1 MQCDSGEETMALD
14 IRSWRGRID
23 RSTSVPPRPLLVL
36 PQQRS
41 RVGGSGTFLAA
52 DSESRQWWVKPLNN
66 RQGSRVLVTEQVVG
80 RAGALI
86 GAPVCEVAIVEIPEE
101 LAGWQFLPDRRL
113 EAGLAHGSAAV
124 DQAIEERSLGHSDRD
139 DNRIRQA
146 GVFALYDWC
155 WGDDPQWL
163 FSATRDME
171 LYSHD
176 HGHYLPRTELEWT
189 VEGLESHAD
198 IPRQAPWPTEH
209 LDRSELCRLAS
220 ALREVDRDQLGT
232 ILAQIPEDWPI
243 STEELEALGWFLE
256 YRAGQVAHRLDAI

>member
-1 MQCDSGEETMALD
+1 MVLD
-14 IRSWRGRID
+14 IQSWRGRID
-23 RSTSVPPRPLLVL
+23 NAATGPPRPLLVL

-41 RVGGSGTFLAA
+41 PRGGSGTFLAA

-66 RQGSRVLVTEQVVG
+66 RQGSRVLVTEQVGG

-101 LAGWQFLPDRRL
+101 LAGWRFLRDRRL

-124 DQAIEERSLGHSDRD
+124 DQAIEERTLGHCERD
-139 DNRIRQA
+139 DNLIRQA

-176 HGHYLPRTELEWT
+176 HGHYLPRAGLEWT
-189 VEGLESHAD
+189 VEALESHAD
-198 IPRQAPWPTEH
+198 IPHEAPWPTKH
-209 LDRSELCRLAS
+209 LDRSELSRLAT
-220 ALREVDRDQLGT
+220 ALREVDRGQLAA
-232 ILAQIPEDWPI
+232 ILAEIPEDWPVT
-243 STEELEALGWFLE
+243 TEELEALGWFLE
-256 YRAGQVAHRLDAI
+256 YRAPQVAQRLDTI